1 MSDDV
6 GVVRSAAK
14 HFDKTSVAVH
24 FVAVPHLHVLLE
36 QIFEMVS
43 AVPQAVSEPHLQA
56 LEVQVSEFAVH
67 AAALPQ

>member
-14 HFDKTSVAVH
+14 HLDKTTVDVH
-24 FVAVPHLHVLLE
+24 FVAVPHLHVLLL
-36 QIFEMVS
+36 QIFERVS
-43 AVPQAVSEPHLQA
+43 AVPQAVSLPHLQA